1 MLFADFDKNEKE
13 RRMSSASFGWDSRV
27 RTYDTG
33 VKVLCVTTT
42 PYPNVLVKY
51 STPGMACQVLF
62 APSPY
67 YFQSGSIVF
76 LFIYLDFSFLF

>member
-13 RRMSSASFGWDSRV
+13 RRVLRCSFGWDSRV

-42 PYPNVLVKY
+42 PYPNVPVKY
-51 STPGMACQVLF
+51 ITSGIVCQVLF
-62 APSPY
+62 AAPFLLPSWNKP
-67 YFQSGSIVF
+67 IANARVM
-76 LFIYLDFSFLF
+76 